1 MLLGLFSSCSKQDLF
16 SGCSTWDLFSGCSTR
31 DLFSGCSTRDLFS
44 SCVVW
49 APSCSDIF
57 CCWAQALGC
66 VGFSRCGFWTL
77 EHRVSSGA
85 GLRCYTPC
93 GILRDHALDPC
104 LLHWQADSLSPSHQ
118 GSPQVAF
125 YGWSQHYL
133 VPPPG
138 HFNHTLLAL
147 SPKFLFIK
155 LMKPLLLK
163 EWSACRPAATLGG
176 WLIRQ

>member
-1 MLLGLFSSCSKQDLF
+1 MLHAMWDFEGPRIGPMSPALAGGIFITEP
-16 SGCSTWDLFSGCSTR
+16 SGKPPSG
-31 DLFSGCSTRDLFS
+31 
-44 SCVVW
+44 
-49 APSCSDIF
+49 
-57 CCWAQALGC
+57 
-66 VGFSRCGFWTL
+66 
-77 EHRVSSGA
+77 
-85 GLRCYTPC
+85 
-93 GILRDHALDPC
+93 
-104 LLHWQADSLSPSHQ
+104 
-118 GSPQVAF
+118 AF

-176 WLIRQ
+176 WLIRR